1 MRKILIALLSIIL
14 VSGMAMG
21 QKTNDPTGGNK
32 DGNNDG
38 GGGSDTDCLS
48 AMSGTAGM
56 FAGQYHNKLLGS
68 SNKKEMARSY
78 EIMPIVGF
86 SVPLDNNNLSYYNF
100 LPRVRVNYGALSGDL
115 LIDYWAD
122 TDDFSVNP
130 YKSAHG
136 LAMFNI
142 IPNNMFRAAI
152 GQGVLY
158 NLDTEGVF
166 HESFLGIEGAIMRR
180 TITGSLEGRLAY
192 DYEISKPVYISI
204 EAKGGYKLLAAGP
217 TKLYAN
223 AGLAYRDVN
232 NGWQDIVPFI
242 GLNLIIN

>member
-14 VSGMAMG
+14 ISGMAMG
-21 QKTNDPTGGNK
+21 QKTNDPAGG
-32 DGNNDG
+32 GNNDGGG

-48 AMSGTAGM
+48 ALSGTAGM
-56 FAGQYHNKLLGS
+56 FAGQYHSKLLGS

-78 EIMPIVGF
+78 EIMPIVGY

-122 TDDFSVNP
+122 TEDFSVNP
-130 YKSAHG
+130 YKAAHG